1 MCVLY
6 KLLLTLTFLLW
17 STSAQSAGSLA
28 PGGGGLIGS
37 STLYTYQNSVSIS
50 DEFLSGAAVNGSI
63 GALGWNIFNI
73 TASQNSSIANRPG
86 LYLMSSSAVPG
97 TVSSLIIQGNTNNL
111 VDPASLVSTFYAL
124 RLNSND
130 ANTTIR
136 IGPLSSFTAN
146 PPADGFYLEKLDAD
160 TAWFCVSRSGG
171 VQTRTTSSV
180 PTSTSFATFE
190 IIKSSGAVDFK
201 INGANVCNIT
211 SNLPTNFLD
220 PSVQIISSVAA
231 SKTFDIDYF
240 SLQISGI
247 TR

>member
-1 MCVLY
+1 MCKRTLIALFCLLSANPVL
-6 KLLLTLTFLLW
+6 
-17 STSAQSAGSLA
+17 AQVGGASAGRS
-28 PGGGGLIGS
+28 GG
-37 STLYTYQNSVSIS
+37 TLYTYQNSVSIS

-86 LYLMSSSAVPG
+86 LYLMASSSVPG
-97 TVSSLIIQGNTNNL
+97 TVSSLVIQGNTNNL

-136 IGPLSSFTAN
+136 IGPLNSFTAN

-160 TAWFCVSRSGG
+160 TDWFCVSRSGG
-171 VQTRTTSSV
+171 VQTRITSSV

-220 PSVQIISSVAA
+220 PSVQIISSAAA